1 MKKPKLMKARCWAK
15 MYFHDDSLPSYNSLR
30 DWVATGY
37 VQGELVGPGQQVY
50 IYDDQQPGTNAK
62 AKEIALK
69 LAANS

>member
-15 MYFHDDSLPSYNSLR
+15 EHCHGDSLPSYQSLR

-50 IYDDQQPGTNAK
+50 IYEDQQPGTHAK
-62 AKEIALK
+62 AKEIALQ

>member
-15 MYFHDDSLPSYNSLR
+15 KHFHNDSLPSYQSLR

-50 IYDDQQPGTNAK
+50 IYEDQQPGTHAK
-62 AKEIALK
+62 AKEIALQ